1 MRQNV
6 PQGQSGDD
14 CQGIFDLYLVLDK
27 SGSVADNWIHIYSF
41 AEGLVK
47 KFTNP
52 NLRISIITYSTEAEV
67 ILPLTS
73 DSKEINKSLLV
84 LKNIVPQGLTHMQKG
99 LRKANEQIRKSTL
112 GGRIV
117 NSVIIALTDGLLLLK
132 PYLDTMEE
140 AKKARRMGAI
150 VYTVG
155 VFMYSKQQLVNIAGD
170 PDRCFGVDEGFS
182 ALEGV
187 VDPLTSKSCTEIL
200 SVQPTYVCAKDFYQ
214 VNISGHGLNNTSNM
228 KQVIC
233 RFKFSDSKVVDE
245 SPSDM
250 NEHSITCPGPKI
262 KHTGEDVSLQVSL
275 NNGIS
280 FIGNKLIITS
290 TNCWSPRPQ
299 GSTATDTTSQSTAT
313 DTTSQ
318 STATDT
324 TSQSTAT
331 DTTSQ
336 STARDTTSQPQK
348 KDPDKVSATPNQAS
362 QGIVFKRTWL
372 MFLPVLL
379 VTLLLLCCT
388 WKLCIKPKKL
398 PPPPPKPEK
407 EPEEES
413 PPPSSPPAPGRGPGP
428 GPSAGPGPGPGPSP
442 GSGPARSP
450 VPARPPPAPLPAN
463 TNPTVIVACCGCG
476 NRGMQGN
483 LDTCCDYF
491 HPSCHP
497 MPLVWCHPKAQGG
510 YPGFAVM
517 KPSCSQAS
525 CRQKHCLCSNRDCF
539 HLAEPPYPTRIVFQ
553 PNEKYFSITQSH
565 YSPKIRFQTNQ
576 ESLPV
581 AQTLCSKMCSPP
593 NQECY
598 TFKSPQSPYQAR
610 YTKSPARMLPLL
622 PPHTRQS
629 LESLCHTYPFPPI
642 SKGPKF

>member
-1 MRQNV
+1 MPTDAVKRPRSQGETTGGSLRYHGPGWKLFHRLSKGFRSSHQRQTQQMRQNV

-14 CQGIFDLYLVLDK
+14 CQGIFDLYLILDK

-73 DSKEINKSLLV
+73 DRKEINKSLLV

-117 NSVIIALTDGLLLLK
+117 NSVIIAMTDGLLLLK

-170 PDRCFGVDEGFS
+170 PNRCFGVDEGFS

-290 TNCWSPRPQ
+290 TNCWSPR
-299 GSTATDTTSQSTAT
+299 
-313 DTTSQ
+313 
-318 STATDT
+318 
-324 TSQSTAT
+324 
-331 DTTSQ
+331 
-336 STARDTTSQPQK
+336 
-348 KDPDKVSATPNQAS
+348 AS

-398 PPPPPKPEK
+398 QPPPPKPEK

-413 PPPSSPPAPGRGPGP
+413 PPPASPPAPAPAPAPGPGAGAGP
-428 GPSAGPGPGPGPSP
+428 GPSPSP

-510 YPGFAVM
+510 YPGFTVM

-525 CRQKHCLCSNRDCF
+525 YRQKHCLCPSRDCF

-553 PNEKYFSITQSH
+553 PNEKYFNITQSH

-576 ESLPV
+576 ESLQV

-598 TFKSPQSPYQAR
+598 TFKPPQSPYQAR

-622 PPHTRQS
+622 PPRTRQS

>member
-1 MRQNV
+1 MTSHTPSMPCSALFLLLLLLLPPTFKGGSLRYHGPGWKLFHRLSKGFRSPHHRQTQQMRQNV
-6 PQGQSGDD
+6 PQGQPGDD
-14 CQGIFDLYLVLDK
+14 CQGIFDLYLILDK

-73 DSKEINKSLLV
+73 DRKEINKSLLV
-84 LKNIVPQGLTHMQKG
+84 LKDIEPQGLTHMQKG

-117 NSVIIALTDGLLLLK
+117 NSVIIALTDGILLLK
-132 PYLDTMEE
+132 PYRDTMEE
-140 AKKARRMGAI
+140 AKKARKMGAI

-155 VFMYSKQQLVNIAGD
+155 VFMYSKQQLVNIADD
-170 PDRCFGVDEGFS
+170 PSRCFGVDKGFS

-187 VDPLTSKSCTEIL
+187 IDPVTSKSCTEIL
-200 SVQPTYVCAKDFYQ
+200 SVQPTYVCAKDSYQ
-214 VNISGHGLNNTSNM
+214 VNISGHGFNNTSNM

-233 RFKFSDSKVVDE
+233 RFTFSDSKVVDE

-290 TNCWSPRPQ
+290 TNCWSPRE
-299 GSTATDTTSQSTAT
+299 
-313 DTTSQ
+313 
-318 STATDT
+318 
-324 TSQSTAT
+324 
-331 DTTSQ
+331 
-336 STARDTTSQPQK
+336 
-348 KDPDKVSATPNQAS
+348 S
-362 QGIVFKRTWL
+362 QGIVFKKTWL

-379 VTLLLLCCT
+379 VTLFLLCCS
-388 WKLCIKPKKL
+388 WKLCIKPKK
-398 PPPPPKPEK
+398 PPPPPPQPEK
-407 EPEEES
+407 VPEEES
-413 PPPSSPPAPGRGPGP
+413 PPPESPPA
-428 GPSAGPGPGPGPSP
+428 PGPGPGPAP
-442 GSGPARSP
+442 SP
-450 VPARPPPAPLPAN
+450 VPAPPPPPPPPPSSVPLPAN

-483 LDTCCDYF
+483 LDTCCNYF
-491 HPSCHP
+491 HPSYHP
-497 MPLVWCHPKAQGG
+497 MPLVWCHPKAQGA
-510 YPGFAVM
+510 YPSFNVM

-525 CRQKHCLCSNRDCF
+525 CRQKLCLCSNRDCF
-539 HLAEPPYPTRIVFQ
+539 HLAEPPYPTRIVLQ
-553 PNEKYFSITQSH
+553 PNEKYFNVTQSH
-565 YSPKIRFQTNQ
+565 CNPKIRFQANQ
-576 ESLPV
+576 ENLPV
-581 AQTLCSKMCSPP
+581 AQTLCSKMCSAP

-598 TFKSPQSPYQAR
+598 TFKPPQSPYQAR
-610 YTKSPARMLPLL
+610 YTKSPSRMLPLL
-622 PPHTRQS
+622 TPHTRQS